1 MQRLLLLGTC
11 AALRPTP
18 AARRTVRCH
27 STTEETTKFA
37 GDHGP
42 ADSEAWLARQGL
54 VQPGASPEIHEIA
67 RKARRKKKG
76 TKALALRPKKAR
88 WGDADKIRDLPVEG
102 GWSQSRQR
110 GASTKATDAVEG
122 EKARRCSQILV
133 ATSGVANELRDALS
147 KAKADFGAM
156 AAAMSLC
163 EVTSAKKGDV
173 GWLDGKDVV
182 DDATES
188 LLPLTARLELMSKP
202 LKPGDVSVV
211 QSHLGYHV
219 VKIDDIMRDL
229 SLVTKKRKNAID
241 KGITLEEACAGK
253 TYAMVT
259 MGCQMNAADSERLE
273 GGLLD
278 LGMTEASEPKDAD
291 VIILNTCSIR
301 EHAEA
306 KVYSYTLSY

>member
-147 KAKADFGAM
+147 NC
-156 AAAMSLC
+156 LLY
-163 EVTSAKKGDV
+163 TSP
-173 GWLDGKDVV
+173 
-182 DDATES
+182 S
-188 LLPLTARLELMSKP
+188 P
-202 LKPGDVSVV
+202 
-211 QSHLGYHV
+211 
-219 VKIDDIMRDL
+219 RD
-229 SLVTKKRKNAID
+229 S
-241 KGITLEEACAGK
+241 
-253 TYAMVT
+253 
-259 MGCQMNAADSERLE
+259 
-273 GGLLD
+273 
-278 LGMTEASEPKDAD
+278 
-291 VIILNTCSIR
+291 
-301 EHAEA
+301 
-306 KVYSYTLSY
+306 